1 MEKSTGMILAHAGEE
16 YDQYYNAIVPPIFM
30 NSLNIFPTVDAY
42 YDSDKRDRH
51 TYCYGRV
58 QNPTVRILEEKIN
71 ELEKGAETY
80 VFSSGMAAATAAVLS
95 ACKSGG
101 HVVCV
106 RTAYWPLK
114 DFLQNYCREHM
125 NIRTTLIDGDDPMEM
140 EEALTEETQLLV
152 LESPSSVVFH
162 VQDIERAAEAAHK
175 KGALVYIDNTFC
187 TPIYQNPIEMG
198 ADFVMHTAS
207 KYLGGHSD
215 LIGGSLTVK
224 DPALGKKVRIMRE
237 QLGSIIGPMEG
248 WLMMRGLR
256 TLEVRVKEHAKTALA
271 IAQYLEGHT
280 KVRKVYYTG
289 LASHPQREL
298 IIKQQSGHTGLL
310 SFELESTTEQAKTF
324 CQALKIFKIGVSW
337 GGYESLVTM
346 PYARETEENAR
357 KMGAGQNVIRIHCG
371 LEGTK
376 ALMDDL
382 EQAFQKIFR

>member
-106 RTAYWPLK
+106 RTAYGPLK

-152 LESPSSVVFH
+152 LESPSSVVFLC
-162 VQDIERAAEAAHK
+162 A
-175 KGALVYIDNTFC
+175 
-187 TPIYQNPIEMG
+187 
-198 ADFVMHTAS
+198 
-207 KYLGGHSD
+207 GH
-215 LIGGSLTVK
+215 
-224 DPALGKKVRIMRE
+224 
-237 QLGSIIGPMEG
+237 
-248 WLMMRGLR
+248 
-256 TLEVRVKEHAKTALA
+256 
-271 IAQYLEGHT
+271 
-280 KVRKVYYTG
+280 
-289 LASHPQREL
+289 
-298 IIKQQSGHTGLL
+298 
-310 SFELESTTEQAKTF
+310 
-324 CQALKIFKIGVSW
+324 
-337 GGYESLVTM
+337 
-346 PYARETEENAR
+346 
-357 KMGAGQNVIRIHCG
+357 
-371 LEGTK
+371 
-376 ALMDDL
+376 
-382 EQAFQKIFR
+382 

>member
-106 RTAYWPLK
+106 RTAYGPLK

-207 KYLGGHSD
+207 KYLGG
-215 LIGGSLTVK
+215 TQ
-224 DPALGKKVRIMRE
+224 R
-237 QLGSIIGPMEG
+237 
-248 WLMMRGLR
+248 
-256 TLEVRVKEHAKTALA
+256 
-271 IAQYLEGHT
+271 
-280 KVRKVYYTG
+280 
-289 LASHPQREL
+289 SHWWFPDGER
-298 IIKQQSGHTGLL
+298 SGTW
-310 SFELESTTEQAKTF
+310 EESTNHAGTAWQYYRTDGRVADDAGAPDTGSPGEGTCKN
-324 CQALKIFKIGVSW
+324 GVGNSTVPRRT
-337 GGYESLVTM
+337 YESKKGILHRTCLSS
-346 PYARETEENAR
+346 T
-357 KMGAGQNVIRIHCG
+357 
-371 LEGTK
+371 T
-376 ALMDDL
+376 
-382 EQAFQKIFR
+382 